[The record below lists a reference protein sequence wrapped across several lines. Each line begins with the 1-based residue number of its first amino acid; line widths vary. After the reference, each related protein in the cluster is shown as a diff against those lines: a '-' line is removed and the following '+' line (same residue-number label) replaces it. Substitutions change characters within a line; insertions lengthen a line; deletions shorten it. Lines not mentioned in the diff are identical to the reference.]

1 MADVSMASILDDD
14 EPAQLEVDPNAPPPE
29 EKEANVEDMREKLR
43 VKEAQAQGK
52 VRDPATGQWVR
63 PKAEPEPPA
72 EEVKVEEATPAAPK
86 QEEMTAKE
94 KALLFT
100 AQDERRK
107 RQELEARLKALEKPP
122 EPEKTFWDDP
132 EGKVASLDAKI
143 AQSELRARLNTA
155 EVIARQRHADF
166 DEKIVTFREILAEN
180 PNVAGEWLK
189 AADPAEYAYKLAV
202 NHVALKDAGN
212 LDGLRAQIEADTRA
226 KVRAELEAEYQAK
239 ADAKAKERAALPP
252 SLGDARGTPVNRQV
266 WGGPPSFDEILSS
279 KQHL

>member
-14 EPAQLEVDPNAPPPE
+14 EPAQLVVETPAEPVEVVE
-29 EKEANVEDMREKLR
+29 EPAVRETSAKERLR
-43 VKEAQAQGK
+43 AKEEEARAEGEGK
-52 VRDPATGQWVR
+52 VRGPDGKFVAK
-63 PKAEPEPPA
+63 PKEEPVDAKPVVEPP
-72 EEVKVEEATPAAPK
+72 K
-86 QEEMTAKE
+86 EEMTAKE

-155 EVIARQRHADF
+155 EVIARQRHTDF

-180 PNVAGEWLK
+180 PHVAGEWLK

-212 LDGLRAQIEADTRA
+212 MDGLRAKIEADTRA
-226 KVRAELEAEYQAK
+226 KVRAELEAEYKAK
-239 ADAKAKERAALPP
+239 ADAKAKEREALPP

-266 WGGPPSFDEILSS
+266 WAGPSSWDEIL
-279 KQHL
+279 KP